1 MSADSRIVAAVPAAV
16 PSTVVAP
23 LTVEYMVER
32 RALIKRT
39 IESAMEEGVHF
50 GVIPGT
56 GERLALL
63 KEGAEMLLSMFQ
75 VAVEPVVTDLSTA
88 NEVRFR
94 VECRGTVNGHYVGSG
109 IGICSSNEE
118 KYRWRKPKTAQEFDD
133 AEPGMKKYKYSSGRN
148 GAEYKDK
155 VVRQSP
161 YDAIQTVLS
170 MAEKRA
176 RVDLCKGALAASECL
191 KGKQSTKWG
200 NGNKARDERRP
211 PPQNAGPTGAAESQ
225 AHKSAPAASTPA
237 PAQATPPKTAA
248 PPAEPSKPA
257 LIDED
262 AVERIGRI
270 LDNSGIPDSAFLAAF
285 EIGSLRELEANRM
298 EAALAWLQRNS
309 P

>member
-1 MSADSRIVAAVPAAV
+1 MA
-16 PSTVVAP
+16 VAP
-23 LTVEYMVER
+23 LSVEYMVER
-32 RALIKRT
+32 RALIKKT
-39 IESAMEEGVHF
+39 IETAMEEGVHY
-50 GVIPGT
+50 GLIPGA
-56 GERLALL
+56 GGLSLL

-75 VAVEPVVTDLSTA
+75 IAVEPVVTDLSTA

-118 KYRWRKPKTAQEFDD
+118 KYRWRKPKTRQEFED
-133 AEPGMKKYKYSSGRN
+133 AEPGMKKYKYGFSG
-148 GAEYKDK
+148 GKEYKDP

-191 KGKQSTKWG
+191 KGKKSTKDRWG
-200 NGNKARDERRP
+200 NSNKAREERQQP
-211 PPQNAGPTGAAESQ
+211 PKDAGFAAATQPKSQSKSPTASTVPAPVAGAA
-225 AHKSAPAASTPA
+225 
-237 PAQATPPKTAA
+237 
-248 PPAEPSKPA
+248 PAEPAKPI
-257 LIDED
+257 LIGEDE
-262 AVERIGRI
+262 VEQLGRI
-270 LDNSGIPDSAFLAAF
+270 LDSSGIPDSAFLGAF
-285 EIGSLRELEANRM
+285 EIGTFGELEANRM